1 MEKKEEVGEKQGKA
15 VSQLGS
21 HCWSQAA
28 LSIGSQR
35 GLPAAE
41 GGHSPALVAPVG
53 SRVALG

>member
-1 MEKKEEVGEKQGKA
+1 MAEKQGEA

-28 LSIGSQR
+28 PSIGSQY

-41 GGHSPALVAPVG
+41 GGHSPALAAPEG